1 MKSILKSNQN
11 NKKISLILAAAGLGT
26 RFSSEIPKQYFKI
39 DNQTILEKTLN
50 IFRNISAI
58 KKIVIPLHR
67 NDKEFKQLDLPDGL
81 NIVTVTGGETRA
93 ESVLQ
98 ALKLVDKDNYVIVHD
113 AVRPFIDQEDI
124 YLLIEEFENQNE
136 DCLVY
141 GLPVYESL
149 KNINRETLFV
159 EKSVDRNDFYLAQT
173 PQITKAKSLE
183 SSLEI
188 CLKENYIPSDESEA
202 IEYSGGTVRFI
213 PGKRKNIKVTVSEDV
228 MNFYK
233 LEEKVGLGFDSHRF
247 KEGEYLILGGV
258 KVPFNKSF
266 DAHSDGDIIF
276 HSIVDAMLGS
286 VGDGDIGEHFPNTPE
301 WKDAEGSKLF
311 EITNNLLAK
320 KGFKLIQVDI
330 VVILEEPKLNQY
342 KAKIIK
348 NLSQILKLNKENI
361 GLKAKTSE
369 KMGFIGNNDGAAAQT
384 IIKIS
389 R

>member
-1 MKSILKSNQN
+1 MKSNQN

-26 RFSSEIPKQYFKI
+26 RFSPEMPKQYFKI

-50 IFRNISAI
+50 IFTNISAI
-58 KKIVIPLHR
+58 KKIVIPLHK
-67 NDKEFKQLDLPDGL
+67 NDKEFKKIDLPDGL

-93 ESVLQ
+93 ESVLH
-98 ALKLVDKDNYVIVHD
+98 ALKLVDKEDYVIVHD
-113 AVRPFIDQEDI
+113 AVRPFIDQKDI
-124 YLLIEEFENQNE
+124 HLLIDEFENQNE

-202 IEYSGGTVRFI
+202 IEHSGGTVRFI
-213 PGKRKNIKVTVSEDV
+213 PGKRKNIKVTVAEDV
-228 MNFYK
+228 MNFFK
-233 LEEKVGLGFDSHRF
+233 PEEKVGLGFDSHRF

-266 DAHSDGDIIF
+266 DAHSDGDIIL

-286 VGDGDIGEHFPNTPE
+286 IGDRDIGEHFPNTSE

-348 NLSQILKLNKENI
+348 NLSQILKLNEENI

-389 R
+389 K

>member
-1 MKSILKSNQN
+1 MKSNLNS
-11 NKKISLILAAAGLGT
+11 KKISLILTAAGLGT
-26 RFSSEIPKQYFKI
+26 RFCSEKPKQYFKI

-58 KKIVIPLHR
+58 KKIIIPLHK
-67 NDKEFKQLDLPDGL
+67 NDKEFKQLDLPDDL

-93 ESVLQ
+93 ESVLR

-113 AVRPFIDQEDI
+113 AVRPFIDKEDI

-159 EKSVDRNDFYLAQT
+159 EKSVDRNNFYLAQT

-202 IEYSGGTVRFI
+202 IEHSGGTVRFI

-233 LEEKVGLGFDSHRF
+233 PEEKVGLGFDSHRF

-311 EITNNLLAK
+311 EITNNLLTK

-330 VVILEEPKLNQY
+330 VVILEEPKLSQY

-348 NLSQILKLNKENI
+348 NLSQILKLNEENI

>member
-1 MKSILKSNQN
+1 MKSNQN
-11 NKKISLILAAAGLGT
+11 NHKISLIIAAAGLGT
-26 RFSSEIPKQYFKI
+26 RFSSEKPKQYFKI
-39 DNQTILEKTLN
+39 DNQTILEKTLS
-50 IFRNISAI
+50 IFRNISEI
-58 KKIVIPLHR
+58 KKIIIPLHK
-67 NDKEFKQLDLPDGL
+67 NDKEFKQLDLPDDL

-93 ESVLQ
+93 ESVIQ
-98 ALKLVDKDNYVIVHD
+98 ALKLVNEDDYVIVHD
-113 AVRPFIDQEDI
+113 AVRPFIDESDI
-124 YLLIEEFENQNE
+124 RLLIEQFENQNE

-149 KNINRETLFV
+149 KIINRETLFV
-159 EKSVDRNDFYLAQT
+159 KKSVDRNDFYLAQT
-173 PQITKAKSLE
+173 PQIAKARLLA

-188 CLKENYIPSDESEA
+188 CLKENFIPSDESEA
-202 IEYSGGTVRFI
+202 IEHSGGTVRFI
-213 PGKRKNIKVTVSEDV
+213 PGKRKNIKVTVFEDV
-228 MNFYK
+228 RNFNK
-233 LEEKVGLGFDSHRF
+233 LQEKVGLGFDSHRF
-247 KEGEYLILGGV
+247 KEGEYLILGGI

-286 VGDGDIGEHFPNTPE
+286 IGDGDIGEHFPNTPE
-301 WKDAEGSKLF
+301 WQDAEGCKLF

-320 KGFKLIQVDI
+320 KGFKIIQVDI
-330 VVILEEPKLNQY
+330 VVILEKPKLNKY
-342 KAKIIK
+342 RAKIIK
-348 NLSQILKLNKENI
+348 NLSKILKLNEENI

>member
-1 MKSILKSNQN
+1 MKSNQN
-11 NKKISLILAAAGLGT
+11 NHKISLIIAAAGLGT
-26 RFSSEIPKQYFKI
+26 RFSSEKPKQYFKI
-39 DNQTILEKTLN
+39 DNQTILEKTLS
-50 IFRNISAI
+50 IFRNISEI
-58 KKIVIPLHR
+58 KKIIIPLHK
-67 NDKEFKQLDLPDGL
+67 NDKEFKQLDLPDDL

-93 ESVLQ
+93 ESVIQ
-98 ALKLVDKDNYVIVHD
+98 ALKLVNEDDYVIVHD
-113 AVRPFIDQEDI
+113 AVRPFIDESDI
-124 YLLIEEFENQNE
+124 RLLIEQFENQNE

-149 KNINRETLFV
+149 KIINRETLFV
-159 EKSVDRNDFYLAQT
+159 KKSVDRNDFYLAQT
-173 PQITKAKSLE
+173 PQIAKARLLA

-188 CLKENYIPSDESEA
+188 CLKENFIPSDESEA
-202 IEYSGGTVRFI
+202 IEHTGGTVRFI
-213 PGKRKNIKVTVSEDV
+213 PGKRKNIKVTVFEDV
-228 MNFYK
+228 RNFNK
-233 LEEKVGLGFDSHRF
+233 LQEKVGLGFDSHRF
-247 KEGEYLILGGV
+247 KEGEYLILGGI

-286 VGDGDIGEHFPNTPE
+286 IGDGDIGEHFPNTPE
-301 WKDAEGSKLF
+301 WQDAEGCKLF

-320 KGFKLIQVDI
+320 KGFKIIQVDI
-330 VVILEEPKLNQY
+330 VVILEKPKLNKY
-342 KAKIIK
+342 RAKIIK
-348 NLSQILKLNKENI
+348 NLSKILKLNEENI

>member
-1 MKSILKSNQN
+1 MKSNQN
-11 NKKISLILAAAGLGT
+11 NHKISLIIAAAGLGT
-26 RFSSEIPKQYFKI
+26 RFSSEKPKQYFKI
-39 DNQTILEKTLN
+39 DNQTILEKTLS
-50 IFRNISAI
+50 IFRNISEI
-58 KKIVIPLHR
+58 KKIIIPLHK
-67 NDKEFKQLDLPDGL
+67 NDKEFKQLDLPDDL

-93 ESVLQ
+93 ESVIQ
-98 ALKLVDKDNYVIVHD
+98 ALKLINEDDYVIVHD
-113 AVRPFIDQEDI
+113 AVRPFIDESDI
-124 YLLIEEFENQNE
+124 HFLIEQFENQNE

-149 KNINRETLFV
+149 KIINRENLFV
-159 EKSVDRNDFYLAQT
+159 KKSVDRNDFYLAQT
-173 PQITKAKSLE
+173 PQIAKARLLA

-188 CLKENYIPSDESEA
+188 CLKENFIPSDESEA
-202 IEYSGGTVRFI
+202 IEHTGGTVRFI
-213 PGKRKNIKVTVSEDV
+213 PGKRKNVKVTVFEDV
-228 MNFYK
+228 RNFNK
-233 LEEKVGLGFDSHRF
+233 LQEKVGLGFDSHRF
-247 KEGEYLILGGV
+247 KEGEYLILGGI

-286 VGDGDIGEHFPNTPE
+286 IGDGDIGKHFPNTPE
-301 WKDAEGSKLF
+301 WQDVEGCKLF

-320 KGFKLIQVDI
+320 KGFKIIQVDI
-330 VVILEEPKLNQY
+330 VVILEKPKLNKY
-342 KAKIIK
+342 RAKIIK
-348 NLSQILKLNKENI
+348 NLSKILKLNEENI

>member
-1 MKSILKSNQN
+1 MKSNQN

-58 KKIVIPLHR
+58 KKIVIPLHK

-81 NIVTVTGGETRA
+81 NIATVTGGETRA

-98 ALKLVDKDNYVIVHD
+98 ALKLVDKDDYVIVHD

-202 IEYSGGTVRFI
+202 IEHSGGTVRFI

-233 LEEKVGLGFDSHRF
+233 PEEKVGLGFDSHRF

-311 EITNNLLAK
+311 EITNNLLTK

-330 VVILEEPKLNQY
+330 VVILEEPKLSQY

-348 NLSQILKLNKENI
+348 NLSQILKLNEENI

>member
-1 MKSILKSNQN
+1 LKSNQN
-11 NKKISLILAAAGLGT
+11 NKISLIIAAAGVGT
-26 RFSSEIPKQYFKI
+26 RFSFEKPKQYFKI
-39 DNQTILEKTLN
+39 NNQTILERTLN
-50 IFRNISAI
+50 IFRNIPEI
-58 KKIVIPLHR
+58 TKIIIPLHE
-67 NDKEFKQLDLPDGL
+67 NDKEFKKLDLPDDL
-81 NIVTVTGGETRA
+81 KISTVAGGETRA
-93 ESVLQ
+93 ESVIQ
-98 ALKLVDKDNYVIVHD
+98 ALKLVDEDDYVIVHD
-113 AVRPFIDQEDI
+113 AVRPFIDRDDI
-124 YLLIEEFENQNE
+124 QILIEEFENQNE

-173 PQITKAKSLE
+173 PQIARARFLK

-202 IEYSGGTVRFI
+202 IERSGGTVRFI
-213 PGKRKNIKVTVSEDV
+213 PGKCKNIKVTVSEDV
-228 MNFYK
+228 INIHK
-233 LEEKVGLGFDSHRF
+233 SEEKVGLGFDSHRF
-247 KEGEYLILGGV
+247 KEGNYLILGGI

-276 HSIVDAMLGS
+276 HSIIDAMLGS
-286 VGDGDIGEHFPNTPE
+286 IGNGDIGEHFPNTPE
-301 WKDAEGSKLF
+301 WKDAEGCKLF
-311 EITNNLLAK
+311 EITNNLLVK

-330 VVILEEPKLNQY
+330 VVIIEEPKLSQY
-342 KAKIIK
+342 KPKIIK
-348 NLSQILKLNKENI
+348 NLSKILKLNEENI

>member
-1 MKSILKSNQN
+1 MKSNQN

-26 RFSSEIPKQYFKI
+26 RFSPEMPKQYFKI

-50 IFRNISAI
+50 IFTNISAI
-58 KKIVIPLHR
+58 KKIVIPLHK
-67 NDKEFKQLDLPDGL
+67 NDKEFKKIDLPDGL

-93 ESVLQ
+93 ESVLH
-98 ALKLVDKDNYVIVHD
+98 ALKLVDKEDYVIVHD
-113 AVRPFIDQEDI
+113 AVRPFIDQKDI
-124 YLLIEEFENQNE
+124 HLLIDEFENQNE

-202 IEYSGGTVRFI
+202 IEHSGGTVRFI
-213 PGKRKNIKVTVSEDV
+213 PGKRKNIKVTVAEDV

-233 LEEKVGLGFDSHRF
+233 PEEKVGLGFDSHRF

-266 DAHSDGDIIF
+266 DAHSDGDIIL

-286 VGDGDIGEHFPNTPE
+286 IGDRDIGEHFPNTSE

-348 NLSQILKLNKENI
+348 NLSQILKLNEENI

-389 R
+389 K

>member
-1 MKSILKSNQN
+1 MKSNQN

-50 IFRNISAI
+50 IFTNISAI
-58 KKIVIPLHR
+58 KKIVIPLHK
-67 NDKEFKQLDLPDGL
+67 NDKEFKKLDLPDGL

-98 ALKLVDKDNYVIVHD
+98 ALKLVDKEDYVIVHD
-113 AVRPFIDQEDI
+113 AVRPFIDQKDI
-124 YLLIEEFENQNE
+124 HLLIDEFENQNE

-159 EKSVDRNDFYLAQT
+159 EKSVDRNNFYLAQT

-202 IEYSGGTVRFI
+202 IEHSGGTVRFI

-233 LEEKVGLGFDSHRF
+233 PEEKVGLGFDSHRF

-276 HSIVDAMLGS
+276 HSIV
-286 VGDGDIGEHFPNTPE
+286 N
-301 WKDAEGSKLF
+301 
-311 EITNNLLAK
+311 
-320 KGFKLIQVDI
+320 
-330 VVILEEPKLNQY
+330 
-342 KAKIIK
+342 
-348 NLSQILKLNKENI
+348 
-361 GLKAKTSE
+361 
-369 KMGFIGNNDGAAAQT
+369 
-384 IIKIS
+384 
-389 R
+389 

>member
-58 KKIVIPLHR
+58 KKIVIPLHK

-98 ALKLVDKDNYVIVHD
+98 ALKLVDKDDYVIVHD
-113 AVRPFIDQEDI
+113 AVRPFVDKEDI
-124 YLLIEEFENQNE
+124 HLLIEEFENQNE

-188 CLKENYIPSDESEA
+188 CLKENYVPSDESEA
-202 IEYSGGTVRFI
+202 IEHSGGTVRFI

-348 NLSQILKLNKENI
+348 NLSQILKLNKDNI

>member
-1 MKSILKSNQN
+1 MKSNQN
-11 NKKISLILAAAGLGT
+11 NHKISLIIAAAGLGT
-26 RFSSEIPKQYFKI
+26 RFSSEKPKQYFKI
-39 DNQTILEKTLN
+39 DNQTILEKTLS
-50 IFRNISAI
+50 IFRNISEI
-58 KKIVIPLHR
+58 KKIIIPLHK
-67 NDKEFKQLDLPDGL
+67 NDKEFKQLDLPDDL

-93 ESVLQ
+93 ESVIQ
-98 ALKLVDKDNYVIVHD
+98 ALKLVNEDDYVIVHD
-113 AVRPFIDQEDI
+113 AVRPFIDESDI
-124 YLLIEEFENQNE
+124 RLLIEQFENQNE

-149 KNINRETLFV
+149 KIINRETLFV
-159 EKSVDRNDFYLAQT
+159 KKSVDRNDFYLAQT
-173 PQITKAKSLE
+173 PQIAKARLLA

-188 CLKENYIPSDESEA
+188 CLKENFIPSDESEA
-202 IEYSGGTVRFI
+202 IEHTGGTVRFI
-213 PGKRKNIKVTVSEDV
+213 PGKRKNVKVTVSEDV
-228 MNFYK
+228 RNFNK
-233 LEEKVGLGFDSHRF
+233 LQEKVGLGFDSHRF
-247 KEGEYLILGGV
+247 KEGEYLILGGI

-286 VGDGDIGEHFPNTPE
+286 IGDGDIGKHFPNTPE
-301 WKDAEGSKLF
+301 WQDVEGCKLF

-320 KGFKLIQVDI
+320 KGFKIIQVDI
-330 VVILEEPKLNQY
+330 VVILEKPKLNKY
-342 KAKIIK
+342 RAKIIK
-348 NLSQILKLNKENI
+348 NLSKILKLNEENI

>member
-1 MKSILKSNQN
+1 MKSNQN
-11 NKKISLILAAAGLGT
+11 NHKISLIIAAAGLGT
-26 RFSSEIPKQYFKI
+26 RFSSEKPKQYFKI
-39 DNQTILEKTLN
+39 DNQTILEKTLS
-50 IFRNISAI
+50 IFRNISEI
-58 KKIVIPLHR
+58 KKIIIPLHK
-67 NDKEFKQLDLPDGL
+67 NDKEFKQLDLPDDL

-93 ESVLQ
+93 ESVIQ
-98 ALKLVDKDNYVIVHD
+98 ALKLVNEDDYVIVHD
-113 AVRPFIDQEDI
+113 AVRPFIDESDI
-124 YLLIEEFENQNE
+124 RLLIEQFENQNE

-149 KNINRETLFV
+149 KIINRETLFV
-159 EKSVDRNDFYLAQT
+159 KKSVDRNDFYLAQT
-173 PQITKAKSLE
+173 PQIAKARLLA

-188 CLKENYIPSDESEA
+188 CLKENFIPSDESEA
-202 IEYSGGTVRFI
+202 IEHTGGTVRFI
-213 PGKRKNIKVTVSEDV
+213 PGKRKNVKVTVSEDV
-228 MNFYK
+228 MNFNE
-233 LEEKVGLGFDSHRF
+233 LQEKVGLGFDSHRF
-247 KEGEYLILGGV
+247 KEGEYLILGGI

-286 VGDGDIGEHFPNTPE
+286 IGDGDIGEHFPNTPE
-301 WKDAEGSKLF
+301 WQDAEGCKLF

-320 KGFKLIQVDI
+320 KGFKIIQVDI
-330 VVILEEPKLNQY
+330 VVILEKPKLNKY
-342 KAKIIK
+342 RAKIIK
-348 NLSQILKLNKENI
+348 NLSKILKLNEENI

>member
-1 MKSILKSNQN
+1 MKSNQN
-11 NKKISLILAAAGLGT
+11 NHKISLIIAAAGLGT
-26 RFSSEIPKQYFKI
+26 RFSSEKPKQYFKI
-39 DNQTILEKTLN
+39 DNQTILEKTLS
-50 IFRNISAI
+50 IFRNISEI
-58 KKIVIPLHR
+58 KKIIIPLHK
-67 NDKEFKQLDLPDGL
+67 NDKEFKQLDLPDDL

-93 ESVLQ
+93 ESVIQ
-98 ALKLVDKDNYVIVHD
+98 ALKLVNEDDYVIVHD
-113 AVRPFIDQEDI
+113 AVRPFIDESDI
-124 YLLIEEFENQNE
+124 RLLIEQFENQNE

-149 KNINRETLFV
+149 KIINRETLFV
-159 EKSVDRNDFYLAQT
+159 KKSVDRNDFYLAQT
-173 PQITKAKSLE
+173 PQIAKARLLA

-188 CLKENYIPSDESEA
+188 CLKENFIPSDESEA
-202 IEYSGGTVRFI
+202 IEHTGGTVRFI
-213 PGKRKNIKVTVSEDV
+213 PGKRKNVKVTVSEDV
-228 MNFYK
+228 MNFNE
-233 LEEKVGLGFDSHRF
+233 LQEKVGLGFDSHRF
-247 KEGEYLILGGV
+247 KEGEYLILGGI

-286 VGDGDIGEHFPNTPE
+286 IGDGDIGKHFPNTPE
-301 WKDAEGSKLF
+301 WQDVEGCKLF

-320 KGFKLIQVDI
+320 KGFKIIQVDI
-330 VVILEEPKLNQY
+330 VVILEKPKLNKY
-342 KAKIIK
+342 RAKIIK
-348 NLSQILKLNKENI
+348 NLSKILKLNEENI

>member
-1 MKSILKSNQN
+1 MKSNQN
-11 NKKISLILAAAGLGT
+11 NHKISLIIAAAGLGT
-26 RFSSEIPKQYFKI
+26 RFSSEKPKQYFKI
-39 DNQTILEKTLN
+39 DNQTILEKTLS
-50 IFRNISAI
+50 IFRNISEI
-58 KKIVIPLHR
+58 KKIIIPLHK
-67 NDKEFKQLDLPDGL
+67 NDKEFKQLDLPDDL

-93 ESVLQ
+93 ESVIQ
-98 ALKLVDKDNYVIVHD
+98 ALKLVNEDDYVIVHD
-113 AVRPFIDQEDI
+113 AVRPFIDESDI
-124 YLLIEEFENQNE
+124 RLLIEQFENQNE

-149 KNINRETLFV
+149 KIINRETLFV
-159 EKSVDRNDFYLAQT
+159 KKSVDRNDFYLAQT
-173 PQITKAKSLE
+173 PQIAKARLLA

-188 CLKENYIPSDESEA
+188 CLKENFIPSDESEA
-202 IEYSGGTVRFI
+202 IEHTGGTVRFI
-213 PGKRKNIKVTVSEDV
+213 PGKRKNVKVTVFEDV
-228 MNFYK
+228 RNFNK
-233 LEEKVGLGFDSHRF
+233 LQEKVGLGFDSHRF
-247 KEGEYLILGGV
+247 KEGEYLILGGI

-286 VGDGDIGEHFPNTPE
+286 IGDGDIGEHFPNTPE
-301 WKDAEGSKLF
+301 WQDAEGCKLF

-320 KGFKLIQVDI
+320 KGFKIIQVDI
-330 VVILEEPKLNQY
+330 VVILEKPKLNKY
-342 KAKIIK
+342 RAKIIK
-348 NLSQILKLNKENI
+348 NLSKILKLNEENI

>member
-1 MKSILKSNQN
+1 MKSNQN
-11 NKKISLILAAAGLGT
+11 NHKISLIIAAAGLGT
-26 RFSSEIPKQYFKI
+26 RFSSEKPKQYFKI
-39 DNQTILEKTLN
+39 DNQTILEKTLS
-50 IFRNISAI
+50 IFRNISEI
-58 KKIVIPLHR
+58 KKIIIPLHK
-67 NDKEFKQLDLPDGL
+67 NDKEFKQLDLPDDL

-93 ESVLQ
+93 ESVIQ
-98 ALKLVDKDNYVIVHD
+98 ALKLVNEDDYVIVHD
-113 AVRPFIDQEDI
+113 AVRPFIDESDI
-124 YLLIEEFENQNE
+124 RLLIEQFENQNE

-159 EKSVDRNDFYLAQT
+159 KKSVDRNDFYLAQT
-173 PQITKAKSLE
+173 PQIAKAKLLE

-188 CLKENYIPSDESEA
+188 CLKENFIPSDESEA
-202 IEYSGGTVRFI
+202 IEHSGGTVRFI
-213 PGKRKNIKVTVSEDV
+213 PGKRKNIKVTVFEDV
-228 MNFYK
+228 RNFNK
-233 LEEKVGLGFDSHRF
+233 LQEKVGLGFDSHRF
-247 KEGEYLILGGV
+247 KEGEYLILGGI

-286 VGDGDIGEHFPNTPE
+286 IGDGDIGKHFPNTPE
-301 WKDAEGSKLF
+301 WQDVEGCKLF

-320 KGFKLIQVDI
+320 KGFKIIQVDI
-330 VVILEEPKLNQY
+330 VVILEKPKLNKY
-342 KAKIIK
+342 RAKIIK
-348 NLSQILKLNKENI
+348 NLSKILKLNEENI

>member
-1 MKSILKSNQN
+1 MKSNQN
-11 NKKISLILAAAGLGT
+11 NHKISLIIAAAGLGT
-26 RFSSEIPKQYFKI
+26 RFSSEKPKQYFKI
-39 DNQTILEKTLN
+39 DNQTILEKTLS
-50 IFRNISAI
+50 IFRNISEI
-58 KKIVIPLHR
+58 KKIIIPLHK
-67 NDKEFKQLDLPDGL
+67 NDKEFKQLDLPDDL

-93 ESVLQ
+93 ESVIQ
-98 ALKLVDKDNYVIVHD
+98 ALKLVNEDDYVIVHD
-113 AVRPFIDQEDI
+113 AVRPFIDESDI
-124 YLLIEEFENQNE
+124 RLLIEQFENQNE

-149 KNINRETLFV
+149 KIINRETLFV
-159 EKSVDRNDFYLAQT
+159 KKSVDRNDFYLAQT
-173 PQITKAKSLE
+173 PQIAKAKLLE

-188 CLKENYIPSDESEA
+188 CLKENFIPSDESEA
-202 IEYSGGTVRFI
+202 IEHTGGTVRFI
-213 PGKRKNIKVTVSEDV
+213 PGKRKNVKVTVSEDV
-228 MNFYK
+228 MNFNE
-233 LEEKVGLGFDSHRF
+233 LQEKVGLGFDSHRF
-247 KEGEYLILGGV
+247 KEGEYLILGGI

-286 VGDGDIGEHFPNTPE
+286 IGDGDIGEHFPNTPE
-301 WKDAEGSKLF
+301 WQDAEGCKLF

-320 KGFKLIQVDI
+320 KGFKIIQVDI
-330 VVILEEPKLNQY
+330 VVILEKPKLNKY
-342 KAKIIK
+342 RAKIIK
-348 NLSQILKLNKENI
+348 NLSKILKLNEENI